1 MAKAAKALKAL
12 VLLAVAAIV
21 ALTVVGAFQRP
32 PDHWP
37 PNVLGSRIVVAGVPI
52 RYAQAG
58 HGPDV
63 LLLHGSPGSLED
75 WSLIVGRLAD
85 RFRVTA
91 FDRPGH
97 GYSGGADLPHT
108 PEENARVTVEVMR
121 ALGLRNVVLVGHS
134 YGGITSLAL
143 ATRNPEE
150 VRAFVL
156 VAARGYSPVTVDPLF
171 RVLATPLFGA
181 GFAAFVGPWIGPG
194 HIESGIRA
202 SFRPNVDLI
211 PAGFVT
217 QRVAI
222 WNRPTVTTTLSQ
234 ERVTLWAALDGM
246 SPHYSKIRKPVVVVC
261 GEDDERPYRDG
272 QRLARDIPSARLV
285 TFPNTGHY
293 VQYARPDDLA
303 HIVEQAAAAP

>member
-1 MAKAAKALKAL
+1 VKTTLKAL
-12 VLLAVAAIV
+12 AALAVV
-21 ALTVVGAFQRP
+21 VVLALTLLGAFQRP
-32 PDHWP
+32 ADHWP
-37 PNVLGSRIVVAGVPI
+37 SNVLGSRIVVAGVPI

-75 WSLIVGRLAD
+75 WSPIVDRLAD

-156 VAARGYSPVTVDPLF
+156 VAARGYSPVVVDPLF
-171 RVLATPLFGA
+171 RVLAAPLFGA
-181 GFAAFVGPWIGPG
+181 GLAAVVGPWIGPAQ
-194 HIESGIRA
+194 IESGIRA
-202 SFRPNVDLI
+202 SFGPNVDLI
-211 PAGFVT
+211 PAGFVA

-222 WNRPTVTTTLSQ
+222 WNRPTVATTLSQ
-234 ERVTLWAALDGM
+234 ERVTLRASLDGM
-246 SPHYSKIRKPVVVVC
+246 SPHYSEIRKPVVVVC
-261 GEDDERPYRDG
+261 GENDERPYRDG
-272 QRLARDIPSARLV
+272 RRLARDIPNARLV

-293 VQYARPDDLA
+293 VQYARPDYLA
-303 HIVEQAAAAP
+303 RIIEEAAAPP